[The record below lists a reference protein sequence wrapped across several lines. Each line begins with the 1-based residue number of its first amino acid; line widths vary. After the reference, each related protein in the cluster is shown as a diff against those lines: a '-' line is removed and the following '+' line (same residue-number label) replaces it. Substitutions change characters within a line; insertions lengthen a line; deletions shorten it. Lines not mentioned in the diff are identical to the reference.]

1 MNFLP
6 LLKPFRIALLEL
18 TQEEAIPEW
27 SRKDVPLVVHLPS
40 ALFLLLASMVLAI
53 NLHILQLLSLWLPR
67 SHRKG
72 VILLA
77 HLCSHLLHQ
86 LRVTQEKG

>member
-27 SRKDVPLVVHLPS
+27 SRKDVHLVVHLPS
-40 ALFLLLASMVLAI
+40 AYFLLLASTVLTI
-53 NLHILQLLSLWLPR
+53 NLHIL
-67 SHRKG
+67 
-72 VILLA
+72 
-77 HLCSHLLHQ
+77 
-86 LRVTQEKG
+86 